1 MKDIVPE
8 LLEQIQKD
16 LDKNI
21 KKDSRINKLQKKIQ
35 AGKGDYTD
43 VHDYATRRGKAL
55 SKALQSNLTEG
66 NLPEGNIYFNIAD
79 RVVRPLLERTYRDI
93 LDISVEVQEKLNKKS
108 GIGIKPVM
116 PEIDHERIKGI
127 VDKLTN
133 GEVY

>member
-8 LLEQIQKD
+8 LLEQTQKD

-21 KKDSRINKLQKKIQ
+21 KKDSRINILKKKIE

-43 VHDYATRRGKAL
+43 VHEYATRRGKAL
-55 SKALQSNLTEG
+55 SKALQSNLKED
-66 NLPEGNIYFNIAD
+66 NLPEGTIYFNIAD
-79 RVVRPLLERTYRDI
+79 RIVTPLLESAYQDV
-93 LDISVEVQEKLNKKS
+93 LDISATMQEKLNKKS
-108 GIGIKPVM
+108 GIGIKPIM
-116 PEIDHERIKGI
+116 PDIDHERIKGI